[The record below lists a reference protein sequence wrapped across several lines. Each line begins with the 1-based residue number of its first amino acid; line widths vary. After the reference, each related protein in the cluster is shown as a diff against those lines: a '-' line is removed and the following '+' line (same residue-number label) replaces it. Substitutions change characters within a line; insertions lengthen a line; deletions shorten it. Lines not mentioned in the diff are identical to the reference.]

1 MAVGSCFR
9 ESITLAQATACCH
22 CLLCTP
28 FKMANIVAIVGRPNV
43 GKSTLF
49 NRLIEQRVAIMDN
62 QSGVT
67 RDRHYGRAEWT
78 DHFFTVIDTGGYVV
92 GSEDVFEEAIR
103 EQVQMALEEATVVLF
118 VVDTM
123 SGLSPLDE
131 DFADVLRRS
140 KKPVFLVAN
149 KAETS
154 ERRQAASEF
163 YSLGMGDPYPIS
175 SQTGSGTGELLDEV
189 IKHFPKGEEEDPD
202 AGIPRIAIIGR
213 PNVGKSS
220 FVNTLLGKERNI
232 VTDIAGTT
240 RDATNTRYKAFGK
253 DFILTDTAGLR
264 RKARVS
270 DNIEFYSTLRTI
282 KAMEASDVCIV
293 MLDATRGLESQ
304 DMTIIGQAIKS
315 KKGVVIMV
323 NKWDAI
329 EKDQK
334 TADVWKKEINQRM
347 APIDYLPIIFTSVH
361 EKQRIFQVMEKAMQV
376 YENKSKRIA
385 TSKINELMQP
395 EVEAYPPPALK
406 GKYVK
411 IKYMLQVPTPS
422 PTFIFF
428 CNLPQYIK
436 ESYERFLENKLREHF
451 DFEGVPLTL
460 FFRQK

>member
-1 MAVGSCFR
+1 
-9 ESITLAQATACCH
+9 
-22 CLLCTP
+22 
-28 FKMANIVAIVGRPNV
+28 MANIVAIVGRPNV

-49 NRLIEQRVAIMDN
+49 NRLIEQRQAIMDN

-103 EQVQMALEEATVVLF
+103 EQVEIALDEATVVLF

-123 SGLSPLDE
+123 TGVTGLDDE
-131 DFADVLRRS
+131 FANILRRS
-140 KKPVFLVAN
+140 KKPVLLVAN

-154 ERRQAASEF
+154 ERAVAASEF
-163 YSLGMGDPYPIS
+163 YSLGIGDPYPIS
-175 SQTGSGTGELLDEV
+175 AQTGSGTGDLLDEV
-189 IKHFPKGEEEDPD
+189 VKHFPNKEVENPD
-202 AGIPRIAIIGR
+202 EGVPRIAILGR

-220 FVNTLLGKERNI
+220 FVNTLLGVERNI

-240 RDATNTRYKAFGK
+240 RDAINSRYKAYGK
-253 DFILTDTAGLR
+253 EFILTDTAGLR

-282 KAMEASDVCIV
+282 KAMEESDVCVIL
-293 MLDATRGLESQ
+293 LDATRGMEGQ
-304 DMTIIGQAIKS
+304 DMTIIGQAIKA

-323 NKWDAI
+323 NKWDAV
-329 EKDQK
+329 EKDHR
-334 TADVWKKEINQRM
+334 TADVWRKEFLQRL
-347 APIDYLPIIFTSVH
+347 APIDYVPIIFASVL
-361 EKQRIFQVMEKAMQV
+361 EKQRIFQVMEKAMAV
-376 YENKSKRIA
+376 YENKKKRVA

-395 EVEAYPPPALK
+395 EIESYPPPAIK

-411 IKYMLQVPTPS
+411 IKYMLQLPTAS
-422 PTFIFF
+422 PTFVFF

-436 ESYERFLENKLREHF
+436 ESYERYLENKLREHF

>member
-1 MAVGSCFR
+1 
-9 ESITLAQATACCH
+9 
-22 CLLCTP
+22 
-28 FKMANIVAIVGRPNV
+28 
-43 GKSTLF
+43 
-49 NRLIEQRVAIMDN
+49 
-62 QSGVT
+62 
-67 RDRHYGRAEWT
+67 
-78 DHFFTVIDTGGYVV
+78 
-92 GSEDVFEEAIR
+92 
-103 EQVQMALEEATVVLF
+103 
-118 VVDTM
+118 
-123 SGLSPLDE
+123 
-131 DFADVLRRS
+131 
-140 KKPVFLVAN
+140 
-149 KAETS
+149 
-154 ERRQAASEF
+154 
-163 YSLGMGDPYPIS
+163 
-175 SQTGSGTGELLDEV
+175 
-189 IKHFPKGEEEDPD
+189 
-202 AGIPRIAIIGR
+202 
-213 PNVGKSS
+213 
-220 FVNTLLGKERNI
+220 
-232 VTDIAGTT
+232 
-240 RDATNTRYKAFGK
+240 
-253 DFILTDTAGLR
+253 
-264 RKARVS
+264 
-270 DNIEFYSTLRTI
+270 
-282 KAMEASDVCIV
+282 MEASDVCIV